1 MGSSLFGPANQT
13 PVVGTTNNLQQIR
26 NMMAMMQNSKN
37 PQAMLGTL
45 MNQNPQMQNV
55 MNIIN
60 QYGGDAKTAFYETAK
75 QKGIDPNQIIN
86 MLR

>member
-1 MGSSLFGPANQT
+1 
-13 PVVGTTNNLQQIR
+13 
-26 NMMAMMQNSKN
+26 MQNSRN

-60 QYGGDAKTAFYETAK
+60 QYGGDARTAFYETAK
-75 QKGIDPNQIIN
+75 ERGVDPNQIIN